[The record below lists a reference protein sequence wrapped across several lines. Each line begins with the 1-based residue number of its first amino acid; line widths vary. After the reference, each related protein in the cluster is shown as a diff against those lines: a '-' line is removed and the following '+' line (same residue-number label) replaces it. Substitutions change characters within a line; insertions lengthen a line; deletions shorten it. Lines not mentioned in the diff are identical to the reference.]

1 MCRLNKFPLATDW
14 LEMWHAQ
21 NRAFERGNELL
32 EEARAAR
39 RQTTHLT
46 LADVDRIARQGYQE
60 GVRSLLGCEHANE
73 NPSHCKCPPECYCQT
88 HTCKEKQHALLDRE
102 DTRGE
107 R

>member
-14 LEMWHAQ
+14 LEMWDAQ

-46 LADVDRIARQGYQE
+46 
-60 GVRSLLGCEHANE
+60 RSLLGCEHANE